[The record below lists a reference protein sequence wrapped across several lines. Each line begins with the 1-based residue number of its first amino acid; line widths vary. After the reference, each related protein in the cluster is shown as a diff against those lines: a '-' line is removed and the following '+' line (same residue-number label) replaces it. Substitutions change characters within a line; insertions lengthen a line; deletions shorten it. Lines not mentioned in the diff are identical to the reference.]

1 MAQIPRALLQRWLVQ
16 AERWWCMTN
25 NRYLK
30 RWDNSVQNNYGKP
43 SIALVKGK
51 GIVVTDA
58 DGKSYLDFLGGI
70 ATSVLGHAHP
80 AIVKA
85 VTKQVS
91 TLSHVSNFYAH
102 PNAIELA
109 EKLVGMTGDESA
121 KVFFCQSGAEANE
134 AALKLSRRTGKVR
147 VVAAQGAFH
156 GRTMGALSL
165 TGQPSKREPFL
176 PLIKGVKHVPYG
188 DIDAMR
194 KAVTKKTAMVIIEP
208 IMGEAGVIVPPADY
222 LQELRLLCDK
232 SGALLVID
240 AVQTGMGRT
249 GDWFG
254 YEYSG
259 ITPDV
264 ITLAKGLG
272 GGLPLGAMI
281 ALGKAADLFQPGD
294 HGSTFGGNPVT
305 TSAGLA
311 AIKFIEA
318 QEILSKVEKQGAH
331 LMQELALIP
340 GVKEVR
346 GAGLLLGIELDS
358 IKVAVF
364 ADAMRDAGVLVNA
377 ANPTTIRIAPALI
390 VSDAQINRFITI
402 FRKVIADVK

>member
-1 MAQIPRALLQRWLVQ
+1 
-16 AERWWCMTN
+16 MTN
-25 NRYLK
+25 KTMINRWK
-30 RWDNSVQNNYGKP
+30 SSVQNNYGTP

-51 GIVVTDA
+51 GLVVTDA
-58 DGKSYLDFLGGI
+58 DGKQYLDFLGGI
-70 ATSVLGHAHP
+70 ATNILGHAHP

-91 TLSHVSNFYAH
+91 TLSHVSNFYVH
-102 PNAIELA
+102 PHAVELA
-109 EKLVGMTGDESA
+109 EKLAAMTGDKSA

-134 AALKLSRRTGKVR
+134 AALKLSRRTGRVR
-147 VVAAQGAFH
+147 IVAAQGAFH

-165 TGQPSKREPFL
+165 TGQPAKREPFL
-176 PLIKGVKHVPYG
+176 PLIKGVKHVPFG
-188 DIDAMR
+188 DIEAMR

-222 LQELRLLCDK
+222 LRELRALCDAK
-232 SGALLVID
+232 GALLVID

-305 TSAGLA
+305 TAAGLA
-311 AIKFIEA
+311 AIKFIET
-318 QEILSKVEKQGAH
+318 QKILKKVEKQGVY
-331 LMQELALIP
+331 LMQELAVIP
-340 GVKEVR
+340 GVAEVR
-346 GAGLLLGIELDS
+346 GAGLLLGIELETKKASD
-358 IKVAVF
+358 VAL
-364 ADAMRDAGVLVNA
+364 ALQNEGVLVNA
-377 ANPTTIRIAPALI
+377 ANPTTIRLAPALI
-390 VSDAQINRFITI
+390 VTDAQLKKFVSI
-402 FRKVIADVK
+402 FKKVMSDGK

>member
-1 MAQIPRALLQRWLVQ
+1 
-16 AERWWCMTN
+16 MTN
-25 NRYLK
+25 KTMINR
-30 RWDNSVQNNYGKP
+30 WSNSVQNNYGSP

-58 DGKSYLDFLGGI
+58 DGKQYLDFLGGI
-70 ATSVLGHAHP
+70 ATNILGHAHP

-91 TLSHVSNFYAH
+91 ILSHVSNFYVH
-102 PNAIELA
+102 PNAVELA
-109 EKLVGMTGDESA
+109 EKLASMTGDKSA

-147 VVAAQGAFH
+147 AVAAQGAFH

-176 PLIKGVKHVPYG
+176 PLVKGVKHVPYG
-188 DIDAMR
+188 DIEAMR

-222 LQELRLLCDK
+222 LQELRALCDAK
-232 SGALLVID
+232 GALLVID

-281 ALGKAADLFQPGD
+281 ALGKASDLFQPGD

-305 TSAGLA
+305 TAAGLA
-311 AIKFIEA
+311 AIKFIES
-318 QEILSKVEKQGAH
+318 QKLLKKVEKQGAY

-340 GVKEVR
+340 GVSEVR
-346 GAGLLLGIELDS
+346 GAGLLLGIELENLKSSD
-358 IKVAVF
+358 VAI
-364 ADAMRDAGVLVNA
+364 ALQKSGVLVNA
-377 ANPTTIRIAPALI
+377 ANPTTIRLAPALI
-390 VSDAQINRFITI
+390 VTDVQIKKFISIFKKVMSDG
-402 FRKVIADVK
+402 K

>member
-1 MAQIPRALLQRWLVQ
+1 
-16 AERWWCMTN
+16 MTN
-25 NRYLK
+25 KKYLN
-30 RWDNSVQNNYGKP
+30 RWDRSLQNNYGKP

-51 GIVVTDA
+51 GILVTDA
-58 DGKSYLDFLGGI
+58 DGKTYMDFLGGI
-70 ATSVLGHAHP
+70 ATNILGHAHP

-91 TLSHVSNFYAH
+91 VLSHVSNFYAH
-102 PNAIELA
+102 PNAIALA
-109 EKLVGMTGDESA
+109 EKLTAMTGDKGA

-134 AALKLSRRTGKVR
+134 AALKLSRRTGKMR

-176 PLIKGVKHVPYG
+176 PLIKGVKHVPFG

-194 KAVTKKTAMVIIEP
+194 KAVSKKTAMVIIEP

-222 LQELRLLCDK
+222 LQELRKLCDK
-232 SGALLVID
+232 NGALLVID

-281 ALGKAADLFQPGD
+281 ALGKAAELFQPGD

-305 TSAGLA
+305 TAAGLA
-311 AIKFIEA
+311 AIEFIESKK
-318 QEILSKVEKQGAH
+318 ILNKVEKQGAH
-331 LMQELALIP
+331 LIQELALIP
-340 GVKEVR
+340 GVREVR
-346 GAGLLLGIELDS
+346 GAGLLLGIELESLKASDVS
-358 IKVAVF
+358 
-364 ADAMRDAGVLVNA
+364 DAMRDAGVLVNA
-377 ANPTTIRIAPALI
+377 ANATTIRIAPALI
-390 VSDAQINRFITI
+390 VSDAQITKFISI
-402 FRKVIADVK
+402 FKKVIADAK

>member
-1 MAQIPRALLQRWLVQ
+1 
-16 AERWWCMTN
+16 MTN
-25 NRYLK
+25 KKYLNR
-30 RWDNSVQNNYGKP
+30 WNSALQGNYGKP
-43 SIALVKGK
+43 AITLVKGK

-58 DGKSYLDFLGGI
+58 DGKIYMDFLGGI
-70 ATSVLGHAHP
+70 ATNILGHAHP

-109 EKLVGMTGDESA
+109 EELIAMTGDKNA

-147 VVAAQGAFH
+147 IVAAQGAFH

-194 KAVTKKTAMVIIEP
+194 KAVTRKTAMVIIEP

-222 LQELRLLCDK
+222 LQQLRQLCDK
-232 SGALLVID
+232 NGSLLVID

-281 ALGKAADLFQPGD
+281 ALGKASELFQPGD

-305 TSAGLA
+305 TAAALA
-311 AIKFIEA
+311 AIEFIESKG
-318 QEILSKVEKQGAH
+318 ILSKVKKQGAH
-331 LMQELALIP
+331 LIQELALVP

-346 GAGLLLGIELDS
+346 GAGLLLGIELES
-358 IKVAVF
+358 LKASVVS
-364 ADAMRDAGVLVNA
+364 DAMREAGVLVNA
-377 ANPTTIRIAPALI
+377 ANATTIRIAPALI
-390 VSDAQINRFITI
+390 VSDAQITKFISI
-402 FRKVIADVK
+402 FKKVIADAK

>member
-1 MAQIPRALLQRWLVQ
+1 
-16 AERWWCMTN
+16 MTN
-25 NRYLK
+25 KTMINRWK
-30 RWDNSVQNNYGKP
+30 SSVQNNYGTP

-51 GIVVTDA
+51 GLVVTDA
-58 DGKSYLDFLGGI
+58 DGKQYLDFLGGI
-70 ATSVLGHAHP
+70 ATNILGHAHP

-91 TLSHVSNFYAH
+91 TLSHVSNFYVH
-102 PNAIELA
+102 PHAVELA
-109 EKLVGMTGDESA
+109 EKLAAMTGNKSA

-147 VVAAQGAFH
+147 IVAAQGAFH

-165 TGQPSKREPFL
+165 TGQPAKREPFL
-176 PLIKGVKHVPYG
+176 PLIKGVKHVPFG
-188 DIDAMR
+188 DIEAMR

-222 LQELRLLCDK
+222 LRELRALCDAK
-232 SGALLVID
+232 GALLVID

-281 ALGKAADLFQPGD
+281 ALGKASDLFQPGD

-305 TSAGLA
+305 TAAGLA
-311 AIKFIEA
+311 AIKFIET
-318 QEILSKVEKQGAH
+318 QKILKKVEKQGVY
-331 LMQELALIP
+331 LMQELAVIP
-340 GVKEVR
+340 GVSEVR
-346 GAGLLLGIELDS
+346 GAGLLLGIELENL
-358 IKVAVF
+358 KA
-364 ADAMRDAGVLVNA
+364 ADIAKALQNEGVLVNA
-377 ANPTTIRIAPALI
+377 ANPTTIRLAPALI
-390 VSDAQINRFITI
+390 VTDAQLKKFVSI
-402 FRKVIADVK
+402 FKKVVSDGK

>member
-1 MAQIPRALLQRWLVQ
+1 
-16 AERWWCMTN
+16 MTN
-25 NRYLK
+25 KRYLN
-30 RWDNSVQNNYGKP
+30 RWNRSLQNNYGQP
-43 SIALVKGK
+43 TITLVKGK
-51 GIVVTDA
+51 GVFVTDA
-58 DGKSYLDFLGGI
+58 SGKTYMDFLGGI
-70 ATSVLGHAHP
+70 ATNILGHAHP

-91 TLSHVSNFYAH
+91 ILSHVSNFYAH

-109 EKLVGMTGDESA
+109 EKLAAMTGDENA

-176 PLIKGVKHVPYG
+176 PLIKGVKHVPFG

-194 KAVTKKTAMVIIEP
+194 KAVSKKTAMVIIEP

-222 LQELRLLCDK
+222 LQQLRQLCDK
-232 SGALLVID
+232 NGSLLVID

-281 ALGKAADLFQPGD
+281 ALGKAADVFQPGD

-305 TSAGLA
+305 TAAGLA
-311 AIKFIEA
+311 AIEFIESKG
-318 QEILSKVEKQGAH
+318 ILSKVEKQGAH
-331 LMQELALIP
+331 LVQEIAIIP

-346 GAGLLLGIELDS
+346 GAGLLLGIELESLKASDVS
-358 IKVAVF
+358 
-364 ADAMRDAGVLVNA
+364 DAMREAGVLVNA
-377 ANPTTIRIAPALI
+377 ANATTIRIAPALI
-390 VSDAQINRFITI
+390 VSDAQITKFISI
-402 FRKVIADVK
+402 FRKVITDAK

>member
-1 MAQIPRALLQRWLVQ
+1 
-16 AERWWCMTN
+16 MTN
-25 NRYLK
+25 KTMINR
-30 RWDNSVQNNYGKP
+30 WSNSVQNNYGSP

-51 GIVVTDA
+51 GLVVTDA
-58 DGKSYLDFLGGI
+58 DGKQYLDFLGGI
-70 ATSVLGHAHP
+70 ATNILGHAHP

-85 VTKQVS
+85 VSKQVS
-91 TLSHVSNFYAH
+91 ILSHVSNFYVH
-102 PNAIELA
+102 PNAVELA
-109 EKLVGMTGDESA
+109 EKLASMTGDKSA

-147 VVAAQGAFH
+147 AVAAQGAFH

-176 PLIKGVKHVPYG
+176 PLVKGVKHVPYG
-188 DIDAMR
+188 DIEAMR

-208 IMGEAGVIVPPADY
+208 IMGEAGVIVPPVDY
-222 LQELRLLCDK
+222 LQELRALCDAK
-232 SGALLVID
+232 GALLVID

-305 TSAGLA
+305 TAAGLA
-311 AIKFIEA
+311 AIKFIES
-318 QEILSKVEKQGAH
+318 QKLLKKIEKQGAY

-340 GVKEVR
+340 GVSEVR
-346 GAGLLLGIELDS
+346 GAGLLLGIELENLKSSD
-358 IKVAVF
+358 VAS
-364 ADAMRDAGVLVNA
+364 ALQKSGVLVNA
-377 ANPTTIRIAPALI
+377 ANPTTIRLAPALI
-390 VSDAQINRFITI
+390 VTDVQIKKFISI
-402 FRKVIADVK
+402 FKKVMSDVK

>member
-1 MAQIPRALLQRWLVQ
+1 
-16 AERWWCMTN
+16 MTN
-25 NRYLK
+25 KTMINR
-30 RWDNSVQNNYGKP
+30 WSNSVQNNYGSP
-43 SIALVKGK
+43 TIALVKGR

-58 DGKSYLDFLGGI
+58 DGKQYLDFLGGI
-70 ATSVLGHAHP
+70 ATSILGHAHP

-91 TLSHVSNFYAH
+91 TLSHVSNFYVH
-102 PNAIELA
+102 PNAVELA
-109 EKLVGMTGDESA
+109 EKLASMTGDKSA

-147 VVAAQGAFH
+147 AVAAQGAFH

-176 PLIKGVKHVPYG
+176 PLVKGVKHVPYG
-188 DIDAMR
+188 DIEAMR

-222 LQELRLLCDK
+222 LRQLRELCDSK
-232 SGALLVID
+232 GTLLVID

-305 TSAGLA
+305 TAAGLA
-311 AIKFIEA
+311 AIKFMESRK
-318 QEILSKVEKQGAH
+318 LLKKVEKQGAH

-340 GVKEVR
+340 GVAEVR
-346 GAGLLLGIELDS
+346 GAGLLLGIELENLKSSD
-358 IKVAVF
+358 VAS
-364 ADAMRDAGVLVNA
+364 ALQKSGVLVNA
-377 ANPTTIRIAPALI
+377 ANPTTIRLAPALS
-390 VSDAQINRFITI
+390 VTDVQIKKFITI
-402 FRKVIADVK
+402 FKKVMSDGK

>member
-1 MAQIPRALLQRWLVQ
+1 MS
-16 AERWWCMTN
+16 N
-25 NRYLK
+25 SDYLK
-30 RWDNSVQNNYGKP
+30 RWDASIQNNYGKP
-43 SIALVKGK
+43 SITLVNGK
-51 GIVVTDA
+51 GLLVTDA
-58 DGKSYLDFLGGI
+58 NGRTYLDFLGGI
-70 ATSVLGHAHP
+70 ATSILGHAHP
-80 AIVKA
+80 AVVKSI
-85 VTKQVS
+85 TKQVS
-91 TLSHVSNFYAH
+91 TLSHISNFYAH
-102 PNAIELA
+102 PNSIVLA
-109 EKLVGMTGDESA
+109 EKLAKMTGDKNA

-134 AALKLSRRTGKVR
+134 AAFKLSRRSGKVR

-165 TGQPSKREPFL
+165 TGQPAKREPFL

-194 KAVTKKTAMVIIEP
+194 KAVSKKTAMVIIEP
-208 IMGEAGVIVPPADY
+208 IMGEAGVIVPPQDY
-222 LQELRLLCDK
+222 LQQLRYLCDK
-232 SGALLVID
+232 KGALLVID

-272 GGLPLGAMI
+272 GGLPLGAMV

-305 TSAGLA
+305 TA
-311 AIKFIEA
+311 AALSVIDFIEGN
-318 QEILSKVEKQGAH
+318 QILNKVQKQGNY
-331 LMQELALIP
+331 LIQELALIP

-346 GAGLLLGIELDS
+346 GAGLLIGIELDS
-358 IKVAVF
+358 LKAQDIA
-364 ADAMRDAGVLVNA
+364 AAMQNAGVLVNA

-390 VSDAQINRFITI
+390 VSDAQINKFISI
-402 FRKVIADVK
+402 FKKVMLNGK

>member
-1 MAQIPRALLQRWLVQ
+1 
-16 AERWWCMTN
+16 MTN
-25 NRYLK
+25 KTMINR
-30 RWDNSVQNNYGKP
+30 WSQSVQNNYGSP
-43 SIALVKGK
+43 TIALVKGK

-58 DGKSYLDFLGGI
+58 DGKQYLDFLGGI
-70 ATSVLGHAHP
+70 ATNILGHAHP

-85 VTKQVS
+85 VSKQVS
-91 TLSHVSNFYAH
+91 ILNHVSNFYVH
-102 PNAIELA
+102 PNAVELA
-109 EKLVGMTGDESA
+109 EKLSSMTGDKGA

-176 PLIKGVKHVPYG
+176 PLVKGVKHVPYG
-188 DIDAMR
+188 DIEAMR

-222 LQELRLLCDK
+222 LQELRALCDAK
-232 SGALLVID
+232 GALLVID

-281 ALGKAADLFQPGD
+281 ALGKAANLFQPGD

-305 TSAGLA
+305 TAAGLA
-311 AIKFIEA
+311 AIKFIES
-318 QEILSKVEKQGAH
+318 QKLLKKVEKQGAY

-340 GVKEVR
+340 GVAEVR
-346 GAGLLLGIELDS
+346 GAGLLLGIELENFKSSD
-358 IKVAVF
+358 VAS
-364 ADAMRDAGVLVNA
+364 ALQNSGVLVNA
-377 ANPTTIRIAPALI
+377 ANPTTIRLAPALI
-390 VSDAQINRFITI
+390 VTDVQIKKFITI
-402 FRKVIADVK
+402 FKKVMRDGK

>member
-1 MAQIPRALLQRWLVQ
+1 
-16 AERWWCMTN
+16 MTN
-25 NRYLK
+25 KSMINRWK
-30 RWDNSVQNNYGKP
+30 SSVQNNYGTP

-51 GIVVTDA
+51 GLVVTDA
-58 DGKSYLDFLGGI
+58 DGKQYLDFLGGI
-70 ATSVLGHAHP
+70 ATSILGHAHP

-102 PNAIELA
+102 PHAIELA
-109 EKLVGMTGDESA
+109 EKLAAMTGDKKA

-134 AALKLSRRTGKVR
+134 AALKLSRRSGKVR
-147 VVAAQGAFH
+147 IVAAQGAFH

-176 PLIKGVKHVPYG
+176 PLIKGVKHVPFG
-188 DIDAMR
+188 EIEAMR

-222 LQELRLLCDK
+222 LRELRALCDAK
-232 SGALLVID
+232 GALLVID

-305 TSAGLA
+305 TAAGLA

-318 QEILSKVEKQGAH
+318 QKILKKVETQG
-331 LMQELALIP
+331 LYLIQELALIP
-340 GVKEVR
+340 GVAEVR
-346 GAGLLLGIELDS
+346 GAGLLLGIELESRKAAD
-358 IKVAVF
+358 VAL
-364 ADAMRDAGVLVNA
+364 ALQNEGVLVNA
-377 ANPTTIRIAPALI
+377 ANPTTIRLAPALI
-390 VSDAQINRFITI
+390 VTDAQIKKFVAI
-402 FRKVIADVK
+402 FRKVMSDGK

>member
-1 MAQIPRALLQRWLVQ
+1 
-16 AERWWCMTN
+16 MTN
-25 NRYLK
+25 K
-30 RWDNSVQNNYGKP
+30 TMISRWNTSVQNNYGSP

-58 DGKSYLDFLGGI
+58 DGKQYLDFLGGI
-70 ATSVLGHAHP
+70 ATNILGHAHP

-85 VTKQVS
+85 VSKQVS
-91 TLSHVSNFYAH
+91 ILSHVSNFYVH
-102 PNAIELA
+102 PNAVELA
-109 EKLVGMTGDESA
+109 EKLASMTGDKSA

-134 AALKLSRRTGKVR
+134 AALKLSRRTSKVR

-176 PLIKGVKHVPYG
+176 PLVKGVKHVPFG
-188 DIDAMR
+188 DIEAMR

-222 LQELRLLCDK
+222 LQELRTLCDAK
-232 SGALLVID
+232 GALLVID

-264 ITLAKGLG
+264 VTLAKGLG

-305 TSAGLA
+305 TAAGLA
-311 AIKFIEA
+311 AIKFIES
-318 QEILSKVEKQGAH
+318 QKLLRKVEKQGAY
-331 LMQELALIP
+331 LMQELTLIP
-340 GVKEVR
+340 GVAEVR
-346 GAGLLLGIELDS
+346 GAGLLLGIELESLKSSD
-358 IKVAVF
+358 VAS
-364 ADAMRDAGVLVNA
+364 ALQKCGVLVNA
-377 ANPTTIRIAPALI
+377 ANPTTIRLAPALI
-390 VSDAQINRFITI
+390 VTDVQIKKFISI
-402 FRKVIADVK
+402 FKKVIKDGK

>member
-1 MAQIPRALLQRWLVQ
+1 
-16 AERWWCMTN
+16 MTN
-25 NRYLK
+25 KTMINRWK
-30 RWDNSVQNNYGKP
+30 SSVQNNYGTP

-51 GIVVTDA
+51 GLVVTDA
-58 DGKSYLDFLGGI
+58 DGKQYLDFLGGI
-70 ATSVLGHAHP
+70 ATSILGHAHP

-102 PNAIELA
+102 PHAIELA
-109 EKLVGMTGDESA
+109 EKLAAMTGDKKA

-134 AALKLSRRTGKVR
+134 AALKLSRRSGKVR
-147 VVAAQGAFH
+147 IVAAQGAFH

-176 PLIKGVKHVPYG
+176 PLIKGVKHVPFG
-188 DIDAMR
+188 EIEAMR

-222 LQELRLLCDK
+222 LRELRSLCDAK
-232 SGALLVID
+232 GALLVID

-305 TSAGLA
+305 TAAGLA
-311 AIKFIEA
+311 AIRFIEA
-318 QEILSKVEKQGAH
+318 QKILKKVETQG
-331 LMQELALIP
+331 LYLIQELALIP
-340 GVKEVR
+340 GVAEVR
-346 GAGLLLGIELDS
+346 GAGLLLGIELESLKAAD
-358 IKVAVF
+358 VAL
-364 ADAMRDAGVLVNA
+364 ALQNEGVLVNA
-377 ANPTTIRIAPALI
+377 ANPTTIRLAPALI
-390 VSDAQINRFITI
+390 VTDAQIKKFVAI
-402 FRKVIADVK
+402 FRKVMSDGK

>member
-1 MAQIPRALLQRWLVQ
+1 
-16 AERWWCMTN
+16 MTN
-25 NRYLK
+25 KTMINRWK
-30 RWDNSVQNNYGKP
+30 SSVQKNYGTP

-51 GIVVTDA
+51 GLVVTDA
-58 DGKSYLDFLGGI
+58 DGKQYLDFLGGI
-70 ATSVLGHAHP
+70 ATNILGHAHS
-80 AIVKA
+80 AIIKA

-91 TLSHVSNFYAH
+91 TLSHVSNFYVH
-102 PNAIELA
+102 PQAVELA
-109 EKLVGMTGDESA
+109 EELAAMTSDKSA

-147 VVAAQGAFH
+147 IVAAQGAFH
-156 GRTMGALSL
+156 GRTMGALSM
-165 TGQPSKREPFL
+165 TGQPAKREPFL
-176 PLIKGVKHVPYG
+176 PLVKGVKHVPFG
-188 DIDAMR
+188 DIEAMR
-194 KAVTKKTAMVIIEP
+194 KAITKKTAMVILEP

-222 LQELRLLCDK
+222 LREVRALCDAK
-232 SGALLVID
+232 GALLVID

-305 TSAGLA
+305 TAAGLA
-311 AIKFIEA
+311 AIKFMES
-318 QEILSKVEKQGAH
+318 QKILKKVEKQGVY
-331 LMQELALIP
+331 LMTELAVIP
-340 GVKEVR
+340 GVAEVR
-346 GAGLLLGIELDS
+346 GAGLLLGIELETKKASD
-358 IKVAVF
+358 VAL
-364 ADAMRDAGVLVNA
+364 ALQNEGVLVNA

-390 VSDAQINRFITI
+390 VTDAQLKKFVSI
-402 FRKVIADVK
+402 FKKVMSDGK

>member
-1 MAQIPRALLQRWLVQ
+1 
-16 AERWWCMTN
+16 MTN
-25 NRYLK
+25 KKILNR
-30 RWDNSVQNNYGKP
+30 WSAVVQNNYGTP
-43 SIALVKGK
+43 AIALVKGK

-58 DGKSYLDFLGGI
+58 DGKQYLDFLGGI
-70 ATSVLGHAHP
+70 ATSILGHAHP

-102 PNAIELA
+102 PTAVQLA
-109 EKLVGMTGDESA
+109 EKLTAMTGDEKA
-121 KVFFCQSGAEANE
+121 KIFFCQSGAEANE

-165 TGQPSKREPFL
+165 TGQPAKREPFL
-176 PLIKGVKHVPYG
+176 PLIKGVKHVPFG
-188 DIDAMR
+188 DIEAMR

-208 IMGEAGVIVPPADY
+208 MMGEAGVIVPPTDY
-222 LQELRLLCDK
+222 LQQLRALCNDK
-232 SGALLVID
+232 GALLVID

-281 ALGKAADLFQPGD
+281 ALGKAAELFQPGD

-305 TSAGLA
+305 TAAGLA
-311 AIKFIEA
+311 AIEFIESK
-318 QEILSKVEKQGAH
+318 EILSKVEKQGAH
-331 LMQELALIP
+331 LMQELALVP

-346 GAGLLLGIELDS
+346 GAGLLLGIELNTLKAADVATALRDS
-358 IKVAVF
+358 
-364 ADAMRDAGVLVNA
+364 GVLVNA
-377 ANPTTIRIAPALI
+377 ANASTIRIAPALI
-390 VSDAQINRFITI
+390 VTDAQINKFITI
-402 FRKVIADVK
+402 FKKVIADAK

>member
-1 MAQIPRALLQRWLVQ
+1 
-16 AERWWCMTN
+16 MTN
-25 NRYLK
+25 KTMINR
-30 RWDNSVQNNYGKP
+30 WSNSVQNNYGSP

-58 DGKSYLDFLGGI
+58 DGKQYLDFLGGI
-70 ATSVLGHAHP
+70 ATNILGHAHP

-85 VTKQVS
+85 VSKQVAI
-91 TLSHVSNFYAH
+91 LSHVSNFYVH

-109 EKLVGMTGDESA
+109 EKLASMTGDKSA

-176 PLIKGVKHVPYG
+176 PLVKGVKHVPYG
-188 DIDAMR
+188 DIEAMR

-222 LQELRLLCDK
+222 LQELRALCDAK
-232 SGALLVID
+232 GALLVID

-281 ALGKAADLFQPGD
+281 ALGKAANLFQPGD

-305 TSAGLA
+305 TAAGLA
-311 AIKFIEA
+311 AIKFIES
-318 QEILSKVEKQGAH
+318 QKLLKKVEKQGAY

-340 GVKEVR
+340 GVAEVR
-346 GAGLLLGIELDS
+346 GAGLLLGIELENLKSSD
-358 IKVAVF
+358 VAS
-364 ADAMRDAGVLVNA
+364 ALQNSGVLVNA
-377 ANPTTIRIAPALI
+377 ANPTTIRLAPALI
-390 VSDAQINRFITI
+390 VTDVQIKKFITI
-402 FRKVIADVK
+402 FKKVMRDGK

>member
-1 MAQIPRALLQRWLVQ
+1 
-16 AERWWCMTN
+16 MTN
-25 NRYLK
+25 KKYLT
-30 RWDNSVQNNYGKP
+30 RWDSSLQNNYGKP
-43 SIALVKGK
+43 AITLIKGK
-51 GIVVTDA
+51 GIVVTDG

-70 ATSVLGHAHP
+70 ATSILGHAHP

-102 PNAIELA
+102 PNAIALA
-109 EKLVGMTGDESA
+109 EKLTKMTGDKTA

-147 VVAAQGAFH
+147 IVAAQGAFH

-194 KAVTKKTAMVIIEP
+194 KAVSKKTAMVIIEP
-208 IMGEAGVIVPPADY
+208 IMGEAGVIVPPSDY

-232 SGALLVID
+232 NGSLLVID

-259 ITPDV
+259 IKPDV

-281 ALGKAADLFQPGD
+281 ALGKAANLFQPGD

-305 TSAGLA
+305 TAAGLA
-311 AIKFIEA
+311 AIEFIESKK
-318 QEILSKVEKQGAH
+318 ILGKVEKQGAH
-331 LMQELALIP
+331 LIQELALIP

-346 GAGLLLGIELDS
+346 GAGLLLGIELESLKASDVS
-358 IKVAVF
+358 
-364 ADAMRDAGVLVNA
+364 DAMRNAGVLVNA
-377 ANPTTIRIAPALI
+377 ANATTIRIAPALI
-390 VSDAQINRFITI
+390 VSDAQITKFISI
-402 FRKVIADVK
+402 FRKVITDGK

>member
-1 MAQIPRALLQRWLVQ
+1 MSNKKFL
-16 AERWWCMTN
+16 T
-25 NRYLK
+25 
-30 RWDNSVQNNYGKP
+30 RWDASLQNNYGKP
-43 SIALVKGK
+43 AIALVKGK

-58 DGKSYLDFLGGI
+58 DGKTYLDFLGGI
-70 ATSVLGHAHP
+70 ATSILGHAHP

-91 TLSHVSNFYAH
+91 VLSHVSNFYAH
-102 PNAIELA
+102 PNAIALA
-109 EKLVGMTGDESA
+109 EKLTKMTGDKNA

-188 DIDAMR
+188 DINAMR
-194 KAVTKKTAMVIIEP
+194 KAITKKTAMVIIEP
-208 IMGEAGVIVPPADY
+208 IMGEAGVIVPPAEY
-222 LQELRLLCDK
+222 LQQLRELCDK
-232 SGALLVID
+232 NGSLLVID

-305 TSAGLA
+305 TAAGLA
-311 AIKFIEA
+311 AIEFIESKK
-318 QEILSKVEKQGAH
+318 ILAKVERQGAH

-346 GAGLLLGIELDS
+346 GAGLLLGIELESLKASDVS
-358 IKVAVF
+358 
-364 ADAMRDAGVLVNA
+364 DAMRSAGVLVNA
-377 ANPTTIRIAPALI
+377 ANATTIRIAPALI
-390 VSDAQINRFITI
+390 VTDAQINKFISL
-402 FRKVIADVK
+402 FRKVIADGK

>member
-1 MAQIPRALLQRWLVQ
+1 
-16 AERWWCMTN
+16 MTN
-25 NRYLK
+25 KTMINR
-30 RWDNSVQNNYGKP
+30 WSNSVQNNYGSP

-51 GIVVTDA
+51 GILVTDA
-58 DGKSYLDFLGGI
+58 DGKQYLDFLGGI
-70 ATSVLGHAHP
+70 ATNILGHAHP

-85 VTKQVS
+85 VSKQISV
-91 TLSHVSNFYAH
+91 LIHVSNFYVH
-102 PNAIELA
+102 PNAVELA
-109 EKLVGMTGDESA
+109 EKLASMTGDKSA

-188 DIDAMR
+188 DIEAMR

-222 LQELRLLCDK
+222 LQELRALCDSK
-232 SGALLVID
+232 GALLVID

-305 TSAGLA
+305 TAAGLA
-311 AIKFIEA
+311 AIKFIES
-318 QEILSKVEKQGAH
+318 QKLLKKIEKQGAY
-331 LMQELALIP
+331 LMQELALVP
-340 GVKEVR
+340 GVAEVR
-346 GAGLLLGIELDS
+346 GAGLLLGIELENLKSSD
-358 IKVAVF
+358 VAS
-364 ADAMRDAGVLVNA
+364 ALQKSGVLVNA
-377 ANPTTIRIAPALI
+377 ANPTTIRLAPALI
-390 VSDAQINRFITI
+390 VTDAQIKKFIAI
-402 FRKVIADVK
+402 FKKVMSDGK

>member
-1 MAQIPRALLQRWLVQ
+1 
-16 AERWWCMTN
+16 MTN
-25 NRYLK
+25 AKFLN
-30 RWDNSVQNNYGKP
+30 RWDSSLQNNYGKP
-43 SIALVKGK
+43 SITLVKGN
-51 GIVVTDA
+51 GILVTDA
-58 DGKSYLDFLGGI
+58 DGKTYMDFLGGI
-70 ATSVLGHAHP
+70 ATSILGHAHP

-85 VTKQVS
+85 VTKQIS
-91 TLSHVSNFYAH
+91 TLSHISNFYAH
-102 PNAIELA
+102 PNAIALA
-109 EKLVGMTGDESA
+109 EKLTRMTGDKNA

-176 PLIKGVKHVPYG
+176 PLIKGAKHVPYG
-188 DIDAMR
+188 DIAAMR
-194 KAVTKKTAMVIIEP
+194 KAVSKKTAMVIIEP
-208 IMGEAGVIVPPADY
+208 IMGEAGVIVPPQDY
-222 LQELRLLCDK
+222 LQQLRQICNEN
-232 SGALLVID
+232 GALLVID

-305 TSAGLA
+305 TAAGLA
-311 AIKFIEA
+311 AIDFIESK
-318 QEILSKVEKQGAH
+318 EILSKVEKQGAH
-331 LMQELALIP
+331 LIQELALIP

-346 GAGLLLGIELDS
+346 GAGLLLGIELESLKAADIS
-358 IKVAVF
+358 
-364 ADAMRDAGVLVNA
+364 DAMRNAGVLVNA
-377 ANPTTIRIAPALI
+377 ANATTIRIAPALI
-390 VSDAQINRFITI
+390 VTDAQIKKFISI
-402 FRKVIADVK
+402 FKKVMSDAK